1 MRLNHLIKQHLL
13 ICGVPMPFNRKI
25 SIDLT
30 IYYKTKNTVHMFVE
44 NDDDDISILSLKYCY
59 SGVSRV
65 NYIKNVVIAK

>member
-1 MRLNHLIKQHLL
+1 
-13 ICGVPMPFNRKI
+13 MPFNRKT

-30 IYYKTKNTVHMFVE
+30 IYYKTKNTVHVFVE

-65 NYIKNVVIAK
+65 NHIKIVVIAK